1 MKKILIAIAA
11 AATLIAG
18 AQTREFN
25 ARQKLQYAERII
37 SNFYVEEI
45 DEDSLAEEGIKA
57 MLSTLDPHSQYSTPD
72 ETKELN
78 QPLEGK
84 FSGIGI
90 MFNMV
95 KDTVYVI
102 QTTVGGP
109 SEKAGLRPG
118 DRIISANDTVIAGKK
133 MKNSQIIKV
142 LRGPKGSKVKLGVK
156 RGDAPGLIDF
166 VLRRDDIPIYS
177 VDDAYMANDS
187 VGYIRISRFAES
199 TPAEVAKAIGK
210 LKAKG
215 MRHLILDLEDNGGGY
230 LGAAVSLAG
239 QFLPFGAPV
248 VSTRGLH
255 SDPMT
260 FDVDT
265 WGGNTDSRVVVM
277 VNQYSA
283 SASEILAGAMQD
295 NDRGLVVGRR
305 TFGKG
310 LVQRPFPFPD
320 GSMIRLTTARYYTPS
335 GRCIQKP
342 YAKGKGEEYQL
353 DMLNRYKSGE
363 LWSAD
368 SIHFDESLKC
378 RTLNNGRTI
387 YGGGGI
393 MPDVFVAVDTTYYS
407 PYYRDLV
414 AKGVFNSF
422 VLDHV
427 EKNRKQLLKSYPTE
441 DAFYASF
448 AVSPEMEA
456 ALIAAAEKDEVP
468 YNDEQWQR
476 SAPFVRAALKGLMA
490 RDLYDNGSYVRS
502 TNPLNPVYMEALR
515 LVCDPERY
523 NQLINGSKR
532 AFHKKS

>member
-310 LVQRPFPFPD
+310 LVQRPIPFPD
-320 GSMIRLTTARYYTPS
+320 GSMIRLTISHYYTPA
-335 GRCIQKP
+335 GRDIQKP
-342 YAKGKGEEYQL
+342 YTKGDEESYRK
-353 DMLNRYKSGE
+353 DMLNRFEGGE
-363 LWSAD
+363 LMHAD
-368 SIHFDESLKC
+368 SIHLDSTKLTH
-378 RTLNNGRTI
+378 TLLYNRAI

-393 MPDVFVAVDTTYYS
+393 TPDVFVPLDTTENTKYLRNITAKGILNQYAVAYVDT
-407 PYYRDLV
+407 
-414 AKGVFNSF
+414 
-422 VLDHV
+422 H
-427 EKNRKQLLKSYPTE
+427 RKQIKKLYKNDDRYVEEFEVTDEMLSE
-441 DAFYASF
+441 IRAMADAENIEFNLEEWERSLPL
-448 AVSPEMEA
+448 VK
-456 ALIAAAEKDEVP
+456 LI
-468 YNDEQWQR
+468 
-476 SAPFVRAALKGLMA
+476 LKGLIG
-490 RDLYDNGSYVRS
+490 RDIYESQTYEKVYNRH
-502 TNPLNPVYMEALR
+502 NPIFLEALR
-515 LVCDPERY
+515 L
-523 NQLINGSKR
+523 INSEDYDR
-532 AFHKKS
+532 MITSHQ